1 MRRGGRARPSAAA
14 HLAPSLVDLILETD
28 MTPMRNVVL
37 VCCALSLPAL
47 AQGTPAAAPAA
58 APAPGPT
65 FQADAAGVLSHVQDE
80 MVSLEKAVPQNKFN
94 WRPAKGVRSVAEV
107 YMHAAQA
114 GYFFGKMLG
123 WEIPADIASQMK
135 TFEKSTTDKAKI
147 EKLLND
153 SFAWFSSQLK
163 TMPDAE
169 LTKTV
174 DFFGHTLTKRAL
186 VMVALGH
193 FQEHLGQSIAYA
205 RSNGVVP
212 PWSKNDKS

>member
-1 MRRGGRARPSAAA
+1 
-14 HLAPSLVDLILETD
+14 
-28 MTPMRNVVL
+28 MTFTRNVVAAGCL
-37 VCCALSLPAL
+37 ALSLPVF
-47 AQGTPAAAPAA
+47 AQGSAPAQ
-58 APAPGPT
+58 APAPGTGPT

-80 MVSLEKAVPQNKFN
+80 MVSLEKAVPQNKFT

-107 YMHAAQA
+107 YLHAAGA

-123 WEIPADIASQMK
+123 FEIPADVAAQMK
-135 TFEKSTTDKAKI
+135 GLEKSTTDRAKI
-147 EKLLND
+147 EKILTD
-153 SFAWFSSQLK
+153 SFTWFSTQVK
-163 TMPDAE
+163 AMPDAE

-174 DFFGHTLTKRAL
+174 DFFGHPLTKRAL
-186 VMVALGH
+186 VMVTLGH

>member
-1 MRRGGRARPSAAA
+1 
-14 HLAPSLVDLILETD
+14 
-28 MTPMRNVVL
+28 MTLMRNVVL

-47 AQGTPAAAPAA
+47 AQGTPAPAPAQAPAA
-58 APAPGPT
+58 APGPT
-65 FQADAAGVLSHVQDE
+65 FQADATSVLAQVQDE

-107 YMHAAQA
+107 YLHAAGA

-123 WEIPADIASQMK
+123 FEIPADIATQMK
-135 TFEKSTTDKAKI
+135 GFEKSTTDKVKI
-147 EKLLND
+147 EKALTD
-153 SFAWFSSQLK
+153 SFTWFSTQVK
-163 TMPDAE
+163 AMPDSE

-174 DFFGHTLTKRAL
+174 DFFGRTLTKRAL
-186 VMVALGH
+186 VMVTLGH